1 MYGRMAR
8 AMFESMSITDKIII
22 IILILIVVTK
32 KFKLLLNS
40 KNKKQN
46 KTKWN
51 KTFLSLIFFKK
62 NDLFYFPHL

>member
-1 MYGRMAR
+1 MAR

-46 KTKWN
+46 KTKPSFPYL
-51 KTFLSLIFFKK
+51 KKKK